1 MYKASLAD
9 NPTNSLPGSFSSTG
23 TVFSSTSSSPVFNTS
38 PASSPSLLKT
48 DGQASFEGSSLGPL
62 DGASKSYSN
71 SLTISASN
79 ATTFQL
85 CSDFQPEW
93 MNKEERPQEHP
104 AKWARSILPSATWTS
119 TTNSSSTFQADQSWY
134 PESLP
139 GWVDNDEGSSQSAAS
154 ARNNIAG
161 SRTNDASNTT
171 SHSEAKFLS
180 KSMNSE
186 HMTEFSFHPVECDSE
201 DSFLRKY
208 RRLARR
214 TSLFSIRP
222 LHHQVAPLSQNFSA
236 DNSKS
241 NIALNDVVEYENITS
256 EASQR
261 QGFGSIQ
268 RKLRTEFDERMNL
281 FKAGW
286 RKGQVQPMT
295 EQSIDGGSNDGDK
308 MMSGKKRLSSTISE
322 SDRTISENLM
332 GFTLDDANMLLR
344 ALEDNM
350 KSVP

>member
-9 NPTNSLPGSFSSTG
+9 NPTNSLPSSFSSTG
-23 TVFSSTSSSPVFNTS
+23 TAFSSTSSSPVFNTS
-38 PASSPSLLKT
+38 PGSSPSPLKT

-62 DGASKSYSN
+62 DGASKSHSS

-93 MNKEERPQEHP
+93 MNKEERP
-104 AKWARSILPSATWTS
+104 AKWARSSLPSATWTS

-139 GWVDNDEGSSQSAAS
+139 GWVDNDQGTSQPAAS

-161 SRTNDASNTT
+161 SRTNASNTT

-186 HMTEFSFHPVECDSE
+186 PITEFSFHPVQCDSE
-201 DSFLRKY
+201 DSFLKKY

-222 LHHQVAPLSQNFSA
+222 LHHQIAPLSQNFSA
-236 DNSKS
+236 DNCKS

-256 EASQR
+256 KASQR

-268 RKLRTEFDERMNL
+268 RKLRTELDERMNR

-295 EQSIDGGSNDGDK
+295 EQSIDGGCNEGDK
-308 MMSGKKRLSSTISE
+308 KMSGKKRLSSTISE
-322 SDRTISENLM
+322 SDRTISEHLM

-344 ALEDNM
+344 ALEDNT